1 MRLIII
7 CKPQR
12 DKPKSLLKYP
22 IQPDQQKINLLMIG
36 KPQEQ
41 ISFPTPCFP
50 NRINPFLSEY
60 LDVVFYLLHG
70 IINREETV
78 EIAGCREIHPLFIG
92 AAIGLVTMTIYK
104 PLEITNGFS
113 GVGHIPS
120 CMFCMRFSHHGIF
133 IVIAIDICLQ
143 RNLLDIS
150 Q

>member
-12 DKPKSLLKYP
+12 DKPKSLPKYP

-36 KPQEQ
+36 KHQEQ

-78 EIAGCREIHPLFIG
+78 EIAGCREIHP
-92 AAIGLVTMTIYK
+92 
-104 PLEITNGFS
+104 
-113 GVGHIPS
+113 
-120 CMFCMRFSHHGIF
+120 
-133 IVIAIDICLQ
+133 
-143 RNLLDIS
+143 
-150 Q
+150 